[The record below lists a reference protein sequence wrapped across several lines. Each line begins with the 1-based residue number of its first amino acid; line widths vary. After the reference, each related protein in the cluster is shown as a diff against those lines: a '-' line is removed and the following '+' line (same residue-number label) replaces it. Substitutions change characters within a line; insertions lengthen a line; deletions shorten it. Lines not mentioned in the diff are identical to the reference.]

1 MGPLLVVVF
10 FSAVLLAVLFL
21 DAHPEFDRAQ
31 ADDGLFLVEG
41 NVPSTVDIH
50 VTKDLAASTQS
61 WTAVASGVYVVEPD
75 GILLPAPVTVQL
87 LSAGYEETSAYA
99 IGFFDTQQNVW
110 VPVDTTRDE
119 ERGVFEA
126 RTNHFSHW
134 ALLKK
139 PTVNMYDT
147 DREALLADVY
157 AMMPVGT
164 TGYTV
169 DIAYAT
175 VDADFV
181 LLEEEVDRRVCSKP
195 VAVRDKR
202 VQTVSDKS
210 VSLRVDGVERSGTVR
225 AVIHWDIGSG
235 CSTLIRPQ
243 AIPSI

>member
-1 MGPLLVVVF
+1 
-10 FSAVLLAVLFL
+10 
-21 DAHPEFDRAQ
+21 
-31 ADDGLFLVEG
+31 
-41 NVPSTVDIH
+41 
-50 VTKDLAASTQS
+50 
-61 WTAVASGVYVVEPD
+61 
-75 GILLPAPVTVQL
+75 
-87 LSAGYEETSAYA
+87 
-99 IGFFDTQQNVW
+99 
-110 VPVDTTRDE
+110 
-119 ERGVFEA
+119 
-126 RTNHFSHW
+126 
-134 ALLKK
+134 
-139 PTVNMYDT
+139 MYDT